1 MSRHEHFE
9 ELCALAA
16 AGQLSAEEERQLD
29 EHLKKCDVCRQT
41 SDEFSTVLHGLPV
54 PKRGR
59 VDHTL
64 LRQMNESEF
73 RRRFLDRARTTG
85 RRFSEQA
92 LQGRTRTSW
101 TLLRSAPAYQMA
113 AVAGLILL
121 IAVGALRYRSM
132 RRNNSEPELARSGST
147 PTLATHPQSLGN
159 ETKDLI
165 AKLNELQVVNETSQK
180 TISSLKFDNVRLLA
194 RLAAL
199 EKQFEAGEA
208 ASENLGQAL
217 ARANEANTQLSTQ
230 MEQSRNLLTQTTAEL
245 ERART
250 DRTLLADDLAAQK
263 VKVNDLSEQVRLQT
277 ASLDRDRELLV
288 AGHDI
293 TDLMGARNLHLIDVH
308 DANGS
313 GKDRK
318 SFGRVFYT
326 EGKSLI
332 FYAFDLDEKRL
343 ASAKYK
349 FEAWGERLGQ
359 PSSVKSL
366 GILYSDD
373 KTQRRW
379 VLRVDDP
386 QEIAQID
393 SVFVTLEPHDRE
405 SETPRG
411 KKILYAFLGGQPN
424 HP

>member
-29 EHLKKCDVCRQT
+29 EHLKECDVCRQT

-54 PKRGR
+54 TERHR
-59 VDHTL
+59 VDHAL
-64 LRQMNESEF
+64 LRQMDDSEF
-73 RRRFLDRARTTG
+73 RRRFLDRAKTTG

-101 TLLRSAPAYQMA
+101 TLLRFAPAYQMA

-132 RRNNSEPELARSGST
+132 PRNNSEPELARSGLT
-147 PTLATHPQSLGN
+147 PTLATHPQSSEN

-165 AKLNELQVVNETSQK
+165 AKLKEFQVVNETSQQ

-199 EKQFEAGEA
+199 EKQFEVGEA
-208 ASENLGQAL
+208 ARQSLGQAL
-217 ARANEANTQLSTQ
+217 ARANEVNTQLSSQT
-230 MEQSRNLLTQTTAEL
+230 EQNRNVFTQTTAEL
-245 ERART
+245 ERARM
-250 DRTLLADDLAAQK
+250 DRTLMAEDIAAQK
-263 VKVNDLSEQVRLQT
+263 AKVNDLSEQVRLQT

-288 AGHDI
+288 AGRDI

-308 DANGS
+308 DADGS
-313 GKDRK
+313 GRDRK

-343 ASAKYK
+343 ANAKYK

-379 VLRVDDP
+379 VLRVDNP

>member
-29 EHLKKCDVCRQT
+29 EHLKECDVCRLT
-41 SDEFSTVLHGLPV
+41 CDEFSTVLHGLPV
-54 PKRGR
+54 PERDR
-59 VDHTL
+59 VDHAL

-85 RRFSEQA
+85 RRFSEQT

-101 TLLRSAPAYQMA
+101 TLLRFAPGYQMA
-113 AVAGLILL
+113 AVVGLILL
-121 IAVGALRYRSM
+121 IAVGALKYRSM

-147 PTLATHPQSLGN
+147 PTLATHPQSSGN

-165 AKLNELQVVNETSQK
+165 AKLNEVQVVDETSQK

-199 EKQFEAGEA
+199 EKQFEVSEA
-208 ASENLGQAL
+208 ARQNLEQAL
-217 ARANEANTQLSTQ
+217 ARANEVNTQLSSQ
-230 MEQSRNLLTQTTAEL
+230 MEQNRNFLTQTTAEL
-245 ERART
+245 ERARA
-250 DRTLLADDLAAQK
+250 DRTLMADDIATQK

-288 AGHDI
+288 AGRDI

-308 DANGS
+308 DADGS

-343 ASAKYK
+343 ANAKYK

-359 PSSVKSL
+359 PSSLKSL

-386 QEIAQID
+386 QQIAQID